1 MLLHLCMYK
10 NKKKNNYQGKVPSSP
25 YCFFLNSVNITEDI
39 NERVKMSFKNWW
51 EETVVQWPWAI
62 AIFILSMII
71 FNYLLLLFEKYKK
84 KFSGKGK
91 STWKKLRHNI
101 SRDSLLVVH
110 CYFFFS
116 FIRFGHTVYCMND
129 YAFPAHC
136 NNDDT
141 RRLYY
146 RLTQI
151 DLYTFFFISLLHSA
165 GSKFDIYEI

>member
-1 MLLHLCMYK
+1 MYK

-25 YCFFLNSVNITEDI
+25 YCFFLNSINITEDI

-51 EETVVQWPWAI
+51 EETVVQWPWAT

-71 FNYLLLLFEKYKK
+71 FNYLLLLFGKYKK

-110 CYFFFS
+110 CYFFFFHLFVS
-116 FIRFGHTVYCMND
+116 GTQFIAWMIMRFRHIATMT
-129 YAFPAHC
+129 
-136 NNDDT
+136 T
-141 RRLYY
+141 RVV
-146 RLTQI
+146 
-151 DLYTFFFISLLHSA
+151 FIT
-165 GSKFDIYEI
+165 GSRK